1 MIIIQTRYSKNL
13 MVDILSVKTDD
24 SKSLKASDS
33 AHSTLLCPRPQPL
46 HCINNINETV
56 SWNEENLP
64 NWSYMSIKQQD

>member
-56 SWNEENLP
+56 S
-64 NWSYMSIKQQD
+64 